1 MHELGKTDK
10 IFNPREKKQGKVE
23 ARARQLVSAKR
34 PRKRTVKPQSNGN
47 DNLTMSSDNYR
58 L

>member
-23 ARARQLVSAKR
+23 ARQLVSAKH

-47 DNLTMSSDNYR
+47 DNLTMSSDNYQ